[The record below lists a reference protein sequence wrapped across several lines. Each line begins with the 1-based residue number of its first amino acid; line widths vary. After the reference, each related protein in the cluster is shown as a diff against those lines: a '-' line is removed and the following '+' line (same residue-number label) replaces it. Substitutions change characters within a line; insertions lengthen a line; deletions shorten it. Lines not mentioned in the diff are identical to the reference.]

1 MKNRTTRVAA
11 LLLALTLITS
21 CFVGGTFAKY
31 VREAEGYDVAR
42 AAKWGVTIESE
53 GNMFSNTYATDNQ
66 EVVGTIA
73 NSVVSTENVVAPGTS
88 GSMSRITLSGTP
100 EVAVEVKYVADLSL
114 TNWEIDGTFYCPL
127 LILVGDTL
135 IAGYDYTSAADMETA
150 VENAIEDCT
159 ALYEAGTD
167 LSTAAVNVPS
177 VFWMWVYEDN
187 AENDVKD
194 TALGDQA
201 AAGNAA
207 TVELTI
213 TTTVT
218 QID

>member
-1 MKNRTTRVAA
+1 MKSKTTKIAA

-31 VREAEGYDVAR
+31 VREAEGHDVAR

-53 GNMFSNTYATDNQ
+53 GNMFSNTYATDDAN
-66 EVVGTIA
+66 VVGTIA

-127 LILVGDTL
+127 LIAVGDE
-135 IAGYDYTSAADMETA
+135 IIIGYDYTSAAEMEAA
-150 VENAIEDCT
+150 VESAIANCT

-167 LSTAAVNVPS
+167 LSTAAVNIPS
-177 VFWMWVYEDN
+177 VVWAWDYEGGYDAN
-187 AENDVKD
+187 D